1 MPTATLRTRR
11 AEKQRA
17 EAEPG
22 RQACVRTRLNEEWQM
37 TSLVIIAAALVLLNA
52 LMAVGSE
59 R

>member
-1 MPTATLRTRR
+1 
-11 AEKQRA
+11 
-17 EAEPG
+17 
-22 RQACVRTRLNEEWQM
+22 LNGEWQM

>member
-1 MPTATLRTRR
+1 
-11 AEKQRA
+11 
-17 EAEPG
+17 
-22 RQACVRTRLNEEWQM
+22 M